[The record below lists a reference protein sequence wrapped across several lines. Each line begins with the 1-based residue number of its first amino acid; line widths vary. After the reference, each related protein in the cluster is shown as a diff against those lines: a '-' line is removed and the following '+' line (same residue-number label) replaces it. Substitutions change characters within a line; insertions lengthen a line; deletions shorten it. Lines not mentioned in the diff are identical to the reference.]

1 MTLIDLYDDEANR
14 GEKVALKFRWILVIL
29 VFLLIAVV
37 VMNGDYKE
45 AVVSSLIASMFGI
58 YNLFLIYLFRHG
70 KVFHWIRY
78 LSVSLDIGLLSV
90 HIYSLSLFISTFA
103 VATAA
108 SILLY
113 PILMFLSV
121 LRYDKKLIIY
131 TIVFTLFCFNAIY
144 ILQYPNLDHELL
156 NKIISTDPFGQIYKS
171 AYLLFFGLLLLHIP
185 TLVNRILKHH
195 AEIAEAKNKS
205 DLQLKLEMKENEYI
219 EEKLEYA
226 RILNEQLN
234 DKNEQIALQNDQLK
248 EINATK
254 DRLFSI
260 IGHDLKNPFT
270 VLISL
275 SEMIKDQVDHLDSE
289 DLKKSLNI
297 INSTSIQGF
306 ALLDN
311 LLDWARSQTR
321 EIKFIPLAV
330 DIKEM
335 AREVLVQIGPI
346 AAKKQVPVRNNI
358 QNTLFAFADRN
369 MLQTILRNLVSNA
382 IKFSAP
388 GGEVSIDALFE
399 QQIDRIVITVND
411 HGIGIAEENQAKL
424 FNIKTHQSTKGT
436 QQESGTGLGLLIC
449 KEFIERHGGNIH
461 VFSTPGAGTRITFDL
476 PSVSQ

>member
-1 MTLIDLYDDEANR
+1 MTLQNLYDDEANR

-37 VMNGDYKE
+37 VINGDYKE
-45 AVVSSLIASMFGI
+45 AVVSSVIASMFGI
-58 YNLFLIYLFRHG
+58 YNLFLIYLFRNG
-70 KVFHWIRY
+70 KVFHWVRY

-90 HIYSLSLFISTFA
+90 HIYSLSVFISAFA
-103 VATAA
+103 VATTA

-113 PILMFLSV
+113 PVLMFLSV
-121 LRYDKKLIIY
+121 LRYDKKLIVY

-144 ILQYPNLDHELL
+144 FLQYPNLDPELL
-156 NKIISTDPFGQIYKS
+156 KKIISTDRFGQVYKS
-171 AYLLFFGLLLLHIP
+171 TYLLFFGLLLLHIP
-185 TLVNRILKHH
+185 TLVNRILKRH
-195 AEIAEAKNKS
+195 AEIAEEKNQS

-226 RILNEQLN
+226 RFLNEQLN
-234 DKNEQIALQNDQLK
+234 EKNEQIALQNDQLK

-311 LLDWARSQTR
+311 LLDWARSQTG
-321 EIKFIPLAV
+321 EIKFFPAKVNLNESV
-330 DIKEM
+330 
-335 AREVLVQIGPI
+335 REVLVQIGPV
-346 AAKKQVPVRNNI
+346 AAKKQVTVLNNI
-358 QNTLFAFADRN
+358 QNTLFVMADTN

-382 IKFSAP
+382 IKFSAS
-388 GGEVSIDALFE
+388 GSEVSINALLDKE
-399 QQIDRIVITVND
+399 MDRIVLTVSD
-411 HGIGIAEENQAKL
+411 RGIGMTEENQAKL
-424 FNIKTHQSTKGT
+424 FNIKTHHSTKGT

-449 KEFIERHGGNIH
+449 KEFIERHGGTIH
-461 VFSTPGAGTRITFDL
+461 MFSVYGAGTQIAFDL
-476 PSVSQ
+476 PSVSP

>member
-1 MTLIDLYDDEANR
+1 MTLQNLYDDEANR

-45 AVVSSLIASMFGI
+45 AVVSSVIASMFGL

-90 HIYSLSLFISTFA
+90 HIYSLSVFISAFA
-103 VATAA
+103 VATTA

-121 LRYDKKLIIY
+121 LRYDKKLIVY

-144 ILQYPNLDHELL
+144 FLQYPNLAPELL
-156 NKIISTDPFGQIYKS
+156 KKIISTDPFGQIYKS
-171 AYLLFFGLLLLHIP
+171 TYLLFFGLLLLHIP
-185 TLVNRILKHH
+185 TLVNRILKRH
-195 AEIAEAKNKS
+195 AEIAEEKNQS
-205 DLQLKLEMKENEYI
+205 DLKLKLEMKENDYI

-226 RILNEQLN
+226 RVLNEQLN
-234 DKNEQIALQNDQLK
+234 EKNEQIALQNDQLK
-248 EINATK
+248 EMNATK

-275 SEMIKDQVDHLDSE
+275 SEMIKDQVDDLNSE
-289 DLKKSLNI
+289 DLKRSLNI
-297 INSTSIQGF
+297 INSTSLQGF

-311 LLDWARSQTR
+311 LLDWARSQTG
-321 EIKFIPLAV
+321 EIKFAPATV
-330 DIKEM
+330 DLNESV
-335 AREVLVQIGPI
+335 REVMVQLGPI
-346 AAKKQVPVRNNI
+346 AAKKQVSIRNNN
-358 QNTLFAFADRN
+358 QNPLFVMADLN

-382 IKFSAP
+382 IKFSTP
-388 GGEVSIDALFE
+388 GGEVSIDAFLDT
-399 QQIDRIVITVND
+399 QIDRIVISVTD
-411 HGIGIAEENQAKL
+411 RGIGITEENQAKL

-449 KEFIERHGGNIH
+449 KEFVGKHGGNIY
-461 VFSTPGAGTRITFDL
+461 VSSTPGAGTRITFDL
-476 PSVSQ
+476 PSVSR

>member
-1 MTLIDLYDDEANR
+1 MTLMNLYDDEANR

-45 AVVSSLIASMFGI
+45 AVVSSVIASMFGI

-70 KVFHWIRY
+70 KVFHWVRY

-90 HIYSLSLFISTFA
+90 HIYSLSLFVSTFA

-113 PILMFLSV
+113 PVLMFLSV
-121 LRYDKKLIIY
+121 LRYDRKLIIY

-144 ILQYPNLDHELL
+144 ILQYPALDREIL
-156 NKIISTDPFGQIYKS
+156 NKIISADPLGQVYKS
-171 AYLLFFGLLLLHIP
+171 IYLLFLGILLLHIP
-185 TLVNRILKHH
+185 NLVNRMVKRQS
-195 AEIAEAKNKS
+195 EITEQKNQS

-234 DKNEQIALQNDQLK
+234 EKNEQIASQNDQLK

-275 SEMIKDQVDHLDSE
+275 SKIIKEQFDNLESE

-297 INSTSIQGF
+297 INSTALQGF
-306 ALLDN
+306 TLLDN
-311 LLDWARSQTR
+311 LLDWARSQTG
-321 EIKFIPLAV
+321 EIKFAPATVNLNESV
-330 DIKEM
+330 
-335 AREVLVQIGPI
+335 REVLVQIGPV

-358 QNTLFAFADRN
+358 QNSLLVMADSN

-382 IKFSAP
+382 IKFSTP
-388 GGEVSIDALFE
+388 GGEVSVDAIWDKR
-399 QQIDRIVITVND
+399 IDRIVITVTD
-411 HGIGIAEENQAKL
+411 RGIGITEENQAKL

-449 KEFIERHGGNIH
+449 KEFVGKHGGSIQ
-461 VFSTPGAGTRITFDL
+461 VFSTPGAGTQITFDL
-476 PSVSQ
+476 PASS